1 MPTMGGFVGGDGALA
16 WKMIKAVVTRIPRSN
31 VGQNG
36 VGLGGGLVFGCSS
49 GMFMMLLSSIT
60 RYTPPKKDYFK
71 NFFQTNQ
78 RPNVHDIRLAEYLI
92 LMHSVNQQDCKFE

>member
-49 GMFMMLLSSIT
+49 GMSMML
-60 RYTPPKKDYFK
+60 
-71 NFFQTNQ
+71 QTN
-78 RPNVHDIRLAEYLI
+78 
-92 LMHSVNQQDCKFE
+92 